1 MASCVFDAILALSVF
16 VANLF
21 GIPVTGFFVLY
32 FLELPGS
39 PGKGHGSERS
49 MTRRHRRN
57 FPGARPRR
65 EADGQESRPLAR
77 RCLPLADTGHLNQKN
92 DITLFAESIKPA
104 TARGRERQ

>member
-49 MTRRHRRN
+49 RTRRHRWN
-57 FPGARPRR
+57 FPGPDHGAKRMAG
-65 EADGQESRPLAR
+65 EAVHSPGKVCTWLKEDILISR
-77 RCLPLADTGHLNQKN
+77 HYFKV
-92 DITLFAESIKPA
+92 FSE
-104 TARGRERQ
+104 